1 MGKSVS
7 FATCRS
13 ESSDS
18 VEKLC
23 PTSSG
28 GVSRGD
34 ELVYSVMLSF
44 LFPSLLYL
52 INPLGRVA
60 FGRGVPYAVQR
71 VGAGSRCVSHRASRF
86 RFWAVAA
93 LDSSVNPMDMDMGG
107 IDPAPTS
114 LDLSDSQDAE
124 MGSNTRRT
132 RRAVDVCSECGR
144 PVIAPARPRA

>member
-34 ELVYSVMLSF
+34 ELVYSVVLSF

-114 LDLSDSQDAE
+114 LDLPEKEDHE
-124 MGSNTRRT
+124 MLPNPGCTHS
-132 RRAVDVCSECGR
+132 AVDACIICGQ
-144 PVIAPARPRA
+144 PLCQD